1 MSGPVTTAD
10 ASLEGDGDGEHPPTV
25 EVTDSRTSQVGSF
38 TVRRALPRRD
48 RRTVGAWC
56 FVDHMGPL
64 AVTEDEGIDI
74 GPHPH
79 MGLQTV
85 TWLLAGE
92 AVHHDSLGTEQPI
105 RPGQLNLMTAGHGVS
120 HSEERT
126 GRYRGDVHGVQLWV
140 AQPAATRH
148 GDPAFEHHAE
158 LPVLELDG
166 GLATVLVGDLGG
178 TASPARRDTDHVGAE
193 LTLRRGGAT
202 VPLVRTSE
210 HALVVMAGALAV
222 DGTPA
227 TPGHLVYLG
236 AGRDECR
243 IGSVDGATALL
254 VGGTPFEEQVLMWW
268 NFVGRTR
275 EEITAARD
283 QWMQDDGRFGR
294 VASGLDRIAVGP
306 PPWTM

>member
-1 MSGPVTTAD
+1 MSGPVTAAD
-10 ASLEGDGDGEHPPTV
+10 APLDGEDRDDHPRTV
-25 EVTDSRTSQVGSF
+25 EVTESRTSRVGSF
-38 TVRRALPRRD
+38 TVRRALPRRE

-140 AQPAATRH
+140 AQPEGTRH
-148 GDPAFEHHAE
+148 AAPAFEHHAE
-158 LPVLELDG
+158 LPQLELDG
-166 GLATVLVGDLGG
+166 GVATVLVGELGG
-178 TASPARRDTDHVGAE
+178 TTSPARRDTDHVGAE
-193 LTLRRGGAT
+193 LVVRTGGAT
-202 VPLVRTSE
+202 VPLQRTSE
-210 HALVVMAGALAV
+210 HALIVLAGAVAV
-222 DGTPA
+222 DGTA
-227 TPGHLVYLG
+227 TTPGHLAYLG

-243 IGSVDGATALL
+243 IDSLDRSTVLL
-254 VGGTPFEEQVLMWW
+254 VGGAPFEEPVLMWW
-268 NFVGRTR
+268 NFVARTR
-275 EEITAARD
+275 AEVSAARE
-283 QWMQDDGRFGR
+283 QWMRDDGRFGH
-294 VASGLDRIAVGP
+294 VASGLDRIPVGP
-306 PPWTM
+306 PPWAA